1 MATLVAP
8 LPSALPLFDEVETP
22 TILPALLEFVQAEL
36 GKNIPSSLSEDIV
49 SDYAVETIS
58 LSIPDFIKSKI
69 SEECL
74 EEGFYVFDFG
84 ALISQYNKFIRLMPR
99 VEPFYG

>member
-8 LPSALPLFDEVETP
+8 LPSPLPLFDEVEAP
-22 TILPALLEFVQAEL
+22 ALPPALLEFVQTEL
-36 GKNIPSSLSEDIV
+36 AKNIHSSLPQDII
-49 SDYAVETIS
+49 SDYAVEDIS

-84 ALISQYNKFIRLMPR
+84 NLISQFNKWNRLMPR